1 MYNPVDGASWSQR
14 SQRSTHIV
22 SALLLGALA
31 ASLLCWR
38 HSLMPK
44 PEYAS
49 ESESVVT
56 GKLMAARQRARAGKK
71 TVFVTGA
78 AGFVGLHTSL
88 QLRAEGDTVVG
99 IDSFNTY
106 YDVSLKRNRAKLL
119 AEAGVEV
126 IEGNVCD
133 GKLLRQILHG
143 AKVTNVIHLAAQA
156 GVRYSL
162 KNPLAYVEANVKCFV
177 TLLEAVHEVNRKI
190 PIVYASSSS
199 IYGLNKLT
207 PFSEKHQADSQASL
221 YGATKKANEN
231 IAHAYHHL
239 HKLKLTG
246 LRFFTVYGPYGRPD
260 MAYFSFTRAILEGRT
275 ITEFRNQDGTE
286 LQRDFT
292 YVSDIVSGVVAAM
305 RLEAPLEIFNL
316 GNTHP
321 ESVAKLVSTLERGL
335 GRSAN
340 KTLAPIAAGD
350 VPITYSDVT
359 HAQKRLG
366 YSPKVSLEEGIHKF
380 LMWYSDYYHVQLAV
394 NALDGEK
401 SDVKPASAPVKAA
414 QERVRVHKDAH
425 KGAHKDAHTDA
436 HTDAHKDR
444 SKYITPIVRRIRRL
458 KGRET

>member
-1 MYNPVDGASWSQR
+1 MYNPVDGTSWSQR

-38 HSLMPK
+38 HSLMVVPK

-49 ESESVVT
+49 DSESVVT
-56 GKLMAARQRARAGKK
+56 EKLKGARWGEK
-71 TVFVTGA
+71 TVLVTGA
-78 AGFVGLHTSL
+78 AGFVGFHTSL
-88 QLRAEGDTVVG
+88 QLRAESETVVG

-119 AEAGVEV
+119 AKAGVRL

-133 GKLLRQILHG
+133 GKLLRRILYD
-143 AKVTNVIHLAAQA
+143 AEVTNVIHLAAQA

-162 KNPLAYVEANVKCFV
+162 THPLEYIEANVKCFV
-177 TLLEAVHEVNRKI
+177 TLLEAVHEVNYEI

-231 IAHAYHHL
+231 IAHVYHHL
-239 HKLKLTG
+239 HQLKLTG

-425 KGAHKDAHTDA
+425 KGAHNDAHTDA